1 MNYLLQINRKLLLFF
16 IFFLIIVFTATMF
29 FKKNYLDKK
38 NDFYINYSKNSS
50 YDILKPKFAIN
61 NLKEKINVT
70 ANEGNFINDDEILL
84 KNNVLFKSSNF
95 KIFSNDVTFD
105 KRKQT
110 ANSKSD
116 AIFIAEKTKIESKGF
131 DIIDQGNII
140 LFNGKTHLILSK

>member
-1 MNYLLQINRKLLLFF
+1 
-16 IFFLIIVFTATMF
+16 MF